1 MKRIMNSNR
10 SILLPMGENNP
21 YLDKSTLA
29 AFVVAVIV
37 LGVNFVAVRFSNQ
50 ELPPFWGA
58 ALRFT
63 IAAFLLFIIL
73 RLRNIPLPHG
83 AALTGAALFGLFSF
97 AISYA
102 FLYWGLTQVSS
113 GLASVL
119 FATIPLFTQLIASLI
134 GQERLTWRGILGATI
149 VIAGIAVVFLEQL
162 RFDVPLIYQGAVL
175 AAVLSTALSGIVVK
189 HYPRSHPVSTN
200 VIGMGVGAILL
211 LVLSFLTG
219 EMKSLPSM
227 SATWL
232 ALGWLV
238 FSSIVG
244 FILIVWLLARWSATA
259 TSYIGVLTPLV
270 TVVVASLLAAERP
283 TLTFLGG
290 SLLVIVGVYV
300 GALSTQGAP
309 QTRSV
314 RADG

>member
-1 MKRIMNSNR
+1 MT
-10 SILLPMGENNP
+10 ENNP
-21 YLDKSTLA
+21 QLDKSTLA
-29 AFVVAVIV
+29 AFMVAVIV

-63 IAAFLLFIIL
+63 IAAILLFIIL

-102 FLYWGLTQVSS
+102 FLYWGLTRVSS

-175 AAVLSTALSGIVVK
+175 AGVLSTALSGIVVK

-200 VIGMGVGAILL
+200 VIGMSVGAVLL

-219 EMKSLPSM
+219 EMKSLPSI

>member
-1 MKRIMNSNR
+1 MRKIVNSNR
-10 SILLPMGENNP
+10 SILLRMAENNP
-21 YLDKSTLA
+21 NLDRQSLA

-58 ALRFT
+58 GLRFT
-63 IAAFLLFIIL
+63 IASLLLFVVV
-73 RLRNIPLPHG
+73 RLRKLPLPHG
-83 AALTGAALFGLFSF
+83 AALTGAALFGVFSF

-102 FLYWGLTQVSS
+102 FLYWGLTRVSS

-119 FATIPLFTQLIASLI
+119 FATIPLATQLIASLI
-134 GQERLTWRGILGATI
+134 GQERLTWKGMLGATI

-162 RFDVPLIYQGAVL
+162 QFDVPLIYQGAIL
-175 AAVLSTALSGIVVK
+175 AAVLSSALSGIVVK
-189 HYPRSHPVSTN
+189 YFPRSHPVSTN

-211 LVLSFLTG
+211 LVLSFFTG
-219 EMKSLPSM
+219 EAKNLPSLPS
-227 SATWL
+227 TWL

-244 FILIVWLLARWSATA
+244 FVLIVWLLARWSATA

-270 TVVVASLLAAERP
+270 TVVVASLLAAETP

-290 SLLVIVGVYV
+290 SLLVLLGVYV
-300 GALSTQGAP
+300 GALSAQGTQE
-309 QTRSV
+309 TRSV